1 MYARVTRLAPILSL
15 PLLLWSVASPA
26 SASAD
31 PVLSRLLQ
39 EAIESDS
46 GFEDRFDA
54 QVWLLDMSRRLEKF
68 VKNPQTRIELLK
80 RVHYEAR
87 RVGIE
92 PELVLAVIEVESRF
106 DEFAISVAGA
116 RGLMQVMPFWLDEI
130 GISDQNLFKI
140 LFAMQHFID
149 GAGGCQKL
157 NGAHLVDFIKRHQ
170 TLGSIGFICVE
181 LFNKFF
187 IIFTGRC
194 YFIFQRRNR
203 ANSPRML
210 ESPLSHRGIINGL
223 FPCSDHQ
230 T

>member
-1 MYARVTRLAPILSL
+1 MYARLTLPAPILLL

-68 VKNPQTRIELLK
+68 VKNPQSRIELLK

-140 LFAMQHFID
+140 RTNLRMGCTILRYYID
-149 GAGGCQKL
+149 MEPGDLGRAL
-157 NGAHLVDFIKRHQ
+157 ARYNGS
-170 TLGSIGFICVE
+170 LGKTVYP
-181 LFNKFF
+181 NKVISALHKHWFK
-187 IIFTGRC
+187 
-194 YFIFQRRNR
+194 Q
-203 ANSPRML
+203 
-210 ESPLSHRGIINGL
+210 
-223 FPCSDHQ
+223 
-230 T
+230 